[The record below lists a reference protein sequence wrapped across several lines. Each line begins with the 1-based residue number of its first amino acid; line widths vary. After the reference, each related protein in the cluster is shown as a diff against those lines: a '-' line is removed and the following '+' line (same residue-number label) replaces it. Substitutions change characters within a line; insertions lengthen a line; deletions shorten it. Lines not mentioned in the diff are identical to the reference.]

1 MLEGP
6 ILASHPTRT
15 ESIETFKVT
24 SRNSYVFSESR
35 HGTNL
40 CIFDPQSS
48 IEPRMKDPRFLASM
62 QTQRDEVE
70 QKHESI
76 RRWLLGLRTLT
87 GSQLIVDRGL
97 NVMIRFCSWAGK
109 DPDTL
114 ISERVHDL
122 KEDDIRLRSRHEE
135 LVLKYFQ
142 TFKSRG
148 TGVGAMSYLKS
159 FYRHNYVPL
168 QCKIPRAWRVTSEK
182 VPTQGEI
189 RRMMSVSDL
198 RDRAIIAFLAQSGVR
213 VGTLCRLAYGDV
225 AADLEAGKVPVHIKI
240 LPSQAKGKRAEG
252 YDTFIGSE
260 AVDALSAYLDSRRR
274 GTRHV
279 PSEVI
284 APDAPLFRRQL
295 NGDEESVSVSDDSVE
310 QLVTHAAIRAG
321 VIEAKKKPGE
331 WSQVRPHVL
340 RKFYQTSLER
350 AGIPHN
356 WVKRLL
362 GHQLS
367 ASEDPYSKP
376 TIEDLR
382 KAYERAL
389 PHLALNDATIELAAQ
404 QETITELKVRL
415 EKLEAISVER
425 LVLAARPRGRP
436 TGQRRR

>member
-1 MLEGP
+1 
-6 ILASHPTRT
+6 
-15 ESIETFKVT
+15 
-24 SRNSYVFSESR
+24 
-35 HGTNL
+35 
-40 CIFDPQSS
+40 
-48 IEPRMKDPRFLASM
+48 MKDPRFLASM
-62 QTQRDEVE
+62 QAQRDEHE
-70 QKHESI
+70 QKYESI

-87 GSQLIVDRGL
+87 GSQLTVDRGL

-109 DPDTL
+109 DPDAL

-135 LVLKYFQ
+135 LLLKYFQ

-148 TGVGAMSYLKS
+148 TGVGAMSYIKS
-159 FYRHNYVPL
+159 FYRHNYMPL

-189 RRMMSVSDL
+189 RRMMSVSSL
-198 RDRAIIAFLAQSGVR
+198 RDRAVIAFLAQSGVR
-213 VGTLCRLAYGDV
+213 VSTLCRLTYGDISV
-225 AADLEAGKVPVHIKI
+225 DLEAGKVPVHIKVM
-240 LPSQAKGKRAEG
+240 PFQAKGKRAEG
-252 YDTFIGSE
+252 YDTFIGPE

-274 GTRHV
+274 GTRHI
-279 PSEVI
+279 PGEPI
-284 APDAPLFRRQL
+284 GPDAPLFRRQL
-295 NGDEESVSVSDDSVE
+295 NGDEEPVPISDESIE
-310 QLVTHAAIRAG
+310 QLVTQAALRTG
-321 VIEAKKKPGE
+321 VIEPKKKPGD

-350 AGIPHN
+350 SGIPHN

-389 PHLALNDATIELAAQ
+389 PHLALSDATIELTAQ
-404 QETITELKVRL
+404 KETIDELRARL
-415 EKLEAISVER
+415 EKLEAIQVET
-425 LVLAARPRGRP
+425 LVVAANPRGRP
-436 TGQRRR
+436 STGSGRRKR